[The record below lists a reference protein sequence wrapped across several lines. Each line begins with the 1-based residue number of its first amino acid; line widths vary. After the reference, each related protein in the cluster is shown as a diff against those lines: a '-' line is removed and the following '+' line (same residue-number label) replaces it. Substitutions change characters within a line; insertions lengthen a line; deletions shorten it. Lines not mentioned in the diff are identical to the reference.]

1 MLLISY
7 NAQNRPAAESWLS
20 SQRIINSAELR
31 NPASGCEGTPQGYS
45 AHISIFAGVMHKV
58 TKYEM
63 TCVQSIANGAGA

>member
-31 NPASGCEGTPQGYS
+31 NPASDCEGTL
-45 AHISIFAGVMHKV
+45 KV
-58 TKYEM
+58 IQLTFLFLH
-63 TCVQSIANGAGA
+63 G